1 MYAVPKSPAL
11 DGSSVLKCFE
21 GDDAVKMC
29 AQQNNVQFLLPFLT
43 FFSVEKV

>member
-21 GDDAVKMC
+21 GDDAVEIRT
-29 AQQNNVQFLLPFLT
+29 QQNNVQFLLRTAIFHI
-43 FFSVEKV
+43 FQ